1 MNEPYDVII
10 LGAGASGLMCAA
22 EAARRGRKTVLLD
35 HGNQT
40 GRKILIA
47 GGGKCNFTNYEI
59 GPENYISENAHFCKS
74 ALSRYTQWDF
84 LGLVEK
90 HHIRWEERDQGQLF
104 ARESA
109 REIRDMLLNEA
120 LSAGAVL
127 RTGVAIES
135 VHPMP
140 GNGFSVQCRR
150 TEYRAESLVIA
161 TGGLSLPDAGASP
174 LGYRLAE
181 QFGISVVAVSPGLV
195 PLTLNKNDKET
206 FTALAGIAI
215 HAEVATG
222 NKRFRENLLFTHR
235 GLSGPVILQASN
247 YWDSGQEL
255 RINLLPDESVS
266 DLIEEARQK
275 SPTIR
280 VMGLLSRLL
289 PKRLVAAI
297 IPNHLA
303 QRQLKTLTAAEC
315 VEIADHLHQW
325 SIKPNGTEGSRT
337 AEVTRGGVSVEALSS
352 KTFEV
357 RAVPGLYFIGEVLD
371 VTGWLGGYN
380 LQWAWSSG
388 WCAGQFV

>member
-1 MNEPYDVII
+1 VKEPYDVII

-22 EAARRGRKTVLLD
+22 EAAGRGRKTVLLD

-74 ALSRYTQWDF
+74 ALSRYAQWDF

-90 HHIRWEERDQGQLF
+90 HHIRWEERDHGQLF
-104 ARESA
+104 ALESA

-127 RTGVAIES
+127 RTGVIIDS
-135 VHPMP
+135 VQSKP
-140 GNGFSVQCRR
+140 GGGFSVQCGR
-150 TEYRAESLVIA
+150 TEYRAGSLVIA

-181 QFGISVVAVSPGLV
+181 QFGIPVTTLSSGLV
-195 PLTLNKNDKET
+195 PLTLNKGDKET

-215 HAEVATG
+215 QAEVSAG
-222 NKRFRENLLFTHR
+222 DRSFRENLLFTHR
-235 GLSGPVILQASN
+235 GLSGPVILQVSN
-247 YWDSGQEL
+247 YWHSGLEL
-255 RINLLPDESVS
+255 RIDLLPDESVS

-280 VMGLLSRLL
+280 VTGLLSRLL
-289 PKRLVAAI
+289 PKRLAAAV

-303 QRQLKTLTAAEC
+303 QRQLKTLTTAEC
-315 VEIADHLHQW
+315 AEISDHIHQW
-325 SIKPNGTEGSRT
+325 SIKPNGTEGARS